1 MLQRKT
7 YILRDKVIEISPPSV
22 ISIECAFLK
31 ISLND
36 LPVAQGEKKKKH
48 LQ

>member
-7 YILRDKVIEISPPSV
+7 YILHDKVIEISSSSV

-36 LPVAQGEKKKKH
+36 LQIAQGKKNKH